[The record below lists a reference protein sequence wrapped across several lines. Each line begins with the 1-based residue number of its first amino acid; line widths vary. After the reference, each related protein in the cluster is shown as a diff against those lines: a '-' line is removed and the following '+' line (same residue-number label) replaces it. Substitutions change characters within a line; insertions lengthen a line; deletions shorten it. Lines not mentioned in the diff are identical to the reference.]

1 MKGSDSNMADDQH
14 FLIAAVESVESA
26 ITNAEAAAAKRHEQ
40 LISKLGEVI
49 SEIQNVSS
57 TIITWSPDSD

>member
-1 MKGSDSNMADDQH
+1 MADDQH